1 MDLDDT
7 ATEQIYIYIQQNMKG
22 IVIPCDEATPLH
34 LITVYS
40 VDDIYR
46 HILRTSAESEDRI
59 SSLLLIRPRIQ
70 SKQAHNDPSMI
81 SSSVQSSH
89 DLSYPGLYV
98 YYEVSPHLH
107 NHHHHHH
114 PVKPSMEDECS
125 NNHQNN
131 DSLDLTFASI
141 PNIRATRFAMACGH
155 WSVRLY
161 GTVVLC
167 TDGTVLLREENK
179 IFCKN
184 SPTAIQEQMKGTHAD
199 DSIVTTLFS
208 EIVTGACHQCSPDLR
223 NYFLLPK
230 SVPSSATT
238 TTISSAQQ
246 QQQPSGSISDWI
258 GNAAQEQYHDVAV
271 LNRLHSV
278 MTSPHHDLEDDNDDD
293 DNDNTDNDATAV
305 VHIQQ
310 RSNHSGHQ
318 CDKRTEMVSSIPPTS
333 MSQKVITT
341 TVTTKLPLCYH
352 CRKPAFTLCHQCN
365 GVYFC
370 DTNCQRQGYVS
381 KNCPLVFVGRRNL
394 VVAHN
399 SIFQSVMYT
408 SSGHYYN
415 SQRSDTRMAFCSLS
429 LTTSMFLIY
438 FLWSPLRTQPKITL

>member
-1 MDLDDT
+1 
-7 ATEQIYIYIQQNMKG
+7 MKG
-22 IVIPCDEATPLH
+22 IVIPYDEATPLH

-40 VDDIYR
+40 VDDICR
-46 HILRTSAESEDRI
+46 HILKTSVESEDSL

-70 SKQAHNDPSMI
+70 SKQEHHAPSMI

-89 DLSYPGLYV
+89 DVSYPGLYV
-98 YYEVSPHLH
+98 YYEVSSHLH
-107 NHHHHHH
+107 NHHHHH
-114 PVKPSMEDECS
+114 PVESSMEDERS

-131 DSLDLTFASI
+131 DSLDLTHASI

-179 IFCKN
+179 IFGKN
-184 SPTAIQEQMKGTHAD
+184 SPTAIQEQMKGTHV
-199 DSIVTTLFS
+199 DSIVTTLYS
-208 EIVTGACHQCSPDLR
+208 EIVTAACHECSPDLR

-230 SVPSSATT
+230 PVPSSATT
-238 TTISSAQQ
+238 STQQ

-271 LNRLHSV
+271 LNRLHSL
-278 MTSPHHDLEDDNDDD
+278 MTSPHHDMDDDNNDDD
-293 DNDNTDNDATAV
+293 GDNTDTDNDATEV

-310 RSNHSGHQ
+310 RSNHSGQQ
-318 CDKRTEMVSSIPPTS
+318 CDKRTEMVSSIPTIPPTS
-333 MSQKVITT
+333 TSQKVTTTTT

-370 DTNCQRQGYVS
+370 NTNCQRQGYVS
-381 KNCPLVFVGRRNL
+381 KNCTLVFVCRRNL

-399 SIFQSVMYT
+399 SIFQSVMYLVRALLQFT
-408 SSGHYYN
+408 E
-415 SQRSDTRMAFCSLS
+415 F
-429 LTTSMFLIY
+429 
-438 FLWSPLRTQPKITL
+438 